1 MVKLKDIADVAGV
14 SIGSVSKAL
23 SNSHEISL
31 KMTKKIHKIA
41 KEMGYIANSQA
52 RGLKTNRSYN
62 VGVVYIDKSKAGL
75 KHEYFSTMLSSIQEN
90 LRIKGYDF
98 TFISNLVG
106 TTKHTLLSHARYRRC
121 DGVIIATADY
131 SDQQILQLMA
141 SDMKVVTID
150 HDFPDHT
157 AIMSDNNIGL
167 GKIVEH
173 IYKLGHTKI
182 AFIHGEMTLVTKER
196 LESFHTACKK
206 LGIEVPPSYIKQGDY
221 HLPKQSGLAT
231 RELLELTDPPTCII
245 YPDDY
250 SYMGGMTEIE
260 KHNLNIP
267 NDISVVGYDGIYLSR
282 ILRPT
287 LTTYVQNSTEIGK
300 QAALSLVDQ
309 IENPK
314 DFEAKRITISG
325 KLQKGHTVKNI
336 KNTFRN

>member
-14 SIGSVSKAL
+14 SIGTVSKAL
-23 SNSHEISL
+23 SNSHEISI
-31 KMTKKIHKIA
+31 KVTKKIHKIA
-41 KEMGYIANSQA
+41 REMGYIANSQA
-52 RGLKTNRSYN
+52 RSLKTNRSYN
-62 VGVVYIDKSKAGL
+62 IGVVYIDKSKAGL
-75 KHEYFSTMLSSIQEN
+75 KHEYFSTMLSSIQET

-106 TTKHTLLSHARYRRC
+106 STKHTLLSHARYRRC

-131 SDQQILQLMA
+131 DDPEIHQLMA

-150 HDFPDHT
+150 HDFPNRT

-167 GKIVEH
+167 GKIVDY

-182 AFIHGEMTLVTKER
+182 AFIHGEMTQVTKDR
-196 LESFHTACKK
+196 LESFKTACQR
-206 LGIEVPPSYIKQGDY
+206 LNIDIPQAYIKQADY
-221 HLPKQSGLAT
+221 HLPKQSGIAT
-231 RELLELTDPPTCII
+231 RELLSLDEKPTCII

-250 SYMGGMTEIE
+250 SFMGGMTEIE
-260 KHNLNIP
+260 KHGLSIP

-287 LTTYVQNSTEIGK
+287 LTTYVQNSEEIGK
-300 QAALSLVDQ
+300 QAALKLINH

-314 DFEAKRITISG
+314 EFVPEKVTIAG
-325 KLQKGHTVKNI
+325 KLQKGHTVKDI
-336 KNTFRN
+336 KNTF